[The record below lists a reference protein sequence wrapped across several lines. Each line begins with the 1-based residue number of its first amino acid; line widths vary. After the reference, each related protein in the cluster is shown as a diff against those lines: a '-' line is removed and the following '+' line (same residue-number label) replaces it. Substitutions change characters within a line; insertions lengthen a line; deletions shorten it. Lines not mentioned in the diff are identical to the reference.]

1 MRKILY
7 FVILVFL
14 VVPFVAYGQN
24 SSSLPKDWGINAQGD
39 TVALDVLPTFEGN
52 PVSELR
58 AWVQRNVENPS
69 EELEGTVQLQFNLS
83 PDGSI
88 TDPQVLESPHPYL
101 AQAALRTLYAAPKCE
116 PGKNGEEAVTV
127 PIVLSVKFFRPDA
140 TTADLFWHEKAK
152 ESTDKLKD
160 LDQPLEKI
168 DVMPKFRGGN
178 AEKFRDWVTRHLE
191 YPEEMYENGFQGVV
205 VVSFVVERDGTV
217 STITLE
223 EGSHPQLSQEALRTV
238 AKSPRW
244 TPGIHEGE
252 KVRVRFTLPIIFR
265 FR

>member
-1 MRKILY
+1 MRKIFY
-7 FVILVFL
+7 FASLAFL
-14 VVPFVAYGQN
+14 LLSSVSYSQN
-24 SSSLPKDWGINAQGD
+24 SSSRSKDWGINARGD

-69 EELEGTVQLQFNLS
+69 GEFEGVVQLQFNLS

-127 PIVLSVKFFRPDA
+127 PMVLSVTFFRPDA
-140 TTADLFWHEKAK
+140 TTADLFWEAKAR

-168 DVMPKFRGGN
+168 DVMPKFRGGSG
-178 AEKFRDWVTRHLE
+178 EKFRDWVTRHLE

-205 VVSFVVERDGTV
+205 VVCFVVERDGMV
-217 STITLE
+217 SNVTLE

-238 AKSPRW
+238 AQSPRW
-244 TPGIHEGE
+244 TPGIHQGE
-252 KVRVRFTLPIIFR
+252 KVRVRYRLPIIFR
-265 FR
+265 F